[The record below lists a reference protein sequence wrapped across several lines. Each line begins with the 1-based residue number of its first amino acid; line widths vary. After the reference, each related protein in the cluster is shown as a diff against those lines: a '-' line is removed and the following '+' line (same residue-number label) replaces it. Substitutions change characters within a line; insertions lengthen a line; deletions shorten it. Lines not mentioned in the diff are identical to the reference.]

1 MLVCSDGL
9 WGTVPESDI
18 RRIVL
23 NAGDPQTACDQLIQ
37 AANGAGG
44 PDNITAILIYFPS
57 E

>member
-1 MLVCSDGL
+1 MDTATLQAVREGL
-9 WGTVPESDI
+9 QD
-18 RRIVL
+18 
-23 NAGDPQTACDQLIQ
+23 Q